1 MQNMYTIDA
10 NSSMRPTQ
18 HAQPTRIPFQICLAP
33 PRRPH
38 SPTNMPGKLL
48 AKLPNLTCP
57 PNVQSTGE
65 DQDEKLDFKETTFSL
80 SLHI

>member
-1 MQNMYTIDA
+1 MHNMYTIDA
-10 NSSMRPTQ
+10 NSNMRPMQ
-18 HAQPTRIPFQICLAP
+18 HAQPTIILFQICS
-33 PRRPH
+33 RRPH

-65 DQDEKLDFKETTFSL
+65 DQDEKLDFKGTTCSL